1 MKKFTT
7 EEIKT
12 IKIYDTN
19 KQIEKIEA
27 DLILMKEH
35 NIATI
40 ELKEMELEIC
50 KNTLTF
56 LNTL

>member
-56 LNTL
+56 LITL